1 MRQALACPFCCMKT
15 GKKGGNALKE
25 LLQNCSEATG
35 VTEAQAEAVIRTFL
49 DGIVSQLSKGKTV
62 DLGDDFGVF
71 TAQLR
76 TGEVREGSPRSPKAS
91 RYRVFFRE
99 NKGMRKKLKL
109 PTEDAAEKEAV
120 HREME

>member
-1 MRQALACPFCCMKT
+1 M
-15 GKKGGNALKE
+15 KE
-25 LLQNCSEATG
+25 LLQNCSKATG

-49 DGIVSQLSKGKTV
+49 ADIVSQLSKGNTV
-62 DLGDDFGVF
+62 DLGDDFGIF

-76 TGEVREGSPRSPKAS
+76 TGEVRDGSPRSPKAS

-109 PTEDAAEKEAV
+109 PVGGEIEKEAV
-120 HREME
+120 HKEME